1 MREQFLDAYGI
12 ECGILGPLGLTG
24 QSEFN
29 LDFAGAVASAA
40 RTVKCSASPTNAS
53 ARGWPTPACSRR
65 Q

>member
-29 LDFAGAVASAA
+29 LDF
-40 RTVKCSASPTNAS
+40 C
-53 ARGWPTPACSRR
+53 RR
-65 Q
+65 HRLGGQ